1 MPSRVITTPTELAA
15 LGRTLGALKLP
26 ITVSWKQ
33 GMDRSLD
40 QNALMW
46 KWAGEFAEQMGDR
59 TADETQRQ
67 WKLTIGVPI
76 LRSENDDF
84 REFYDKGLRR
94 LSYPEKLAA
103 MQYVP
108 VTSIMTVPQ
117 MRKLMDAIQREAAE
131 HGVRLTDP
139 EKND

>member
-1 MPSRVITTPTELAA
+1 
-15 LGRTLGALKLP
+15 
-26 ITVSWKQ
+26 
-33 GMDRSLD
+33 
-40 QNALMW
+40 MW

-84 REFYDKGLRR
+84 RDFYDKGLRR
-94 LSYPEKLAA
+94 LAYPEKLAA

-131 HGVRLTDP
+131 QGVRLTDP
-139 EKND
+139 EKIA

>member
-1 MPSRVITTPTELAA
+1 MPSRVITTPADLAA

-33 GMDRSLD
+33 GRDRSLD

-84 REFYDKGLRR
+84 RDFYDKGLRR
-94 LSYPEKLAA
+94 LAYPEKLAA

-131 HGVRLTDP
+131 QGVRLTDP
-139 EKND
+139 EKIA